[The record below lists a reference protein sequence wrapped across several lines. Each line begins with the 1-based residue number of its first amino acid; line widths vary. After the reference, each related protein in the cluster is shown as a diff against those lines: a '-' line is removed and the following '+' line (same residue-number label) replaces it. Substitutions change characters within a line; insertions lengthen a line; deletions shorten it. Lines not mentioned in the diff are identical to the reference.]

1 MSVREGQKRLKNI
14 AKSLSNG
21 QKLSD
26 LDNQFLINAL
36 KNISDG
42 LDAET
47 ELGVKA
53 LKGERKSRQT
63 RVAKINS
70 ELLNGWIAVAITPET
85 EGGLGLTLK
94 DAVSKVKAE
103 WPNLP
108 VEESIRRKWNDVRKT
123 QPLEFKI
130 ETD

>member
-63 RVAKINS
+63 RVAKING

-108 VEESIRRKWNDVRKT
+108 AEESIRRKWNDVRKI
-123 QPLEFKI
+123 QEIEFKI
-130 ETD
+130 KTD

>member
-1 MSVREGQKRLKNI
+1 MSVREGQNRLRNI
-14 AKSLSNG
+14 AKTLSND

-36 KNISDG
+36 KRISDG
-42 LDAET
+42 HDAEI
-47 ELGVKA
+47 ELGVQA

-63 RVAKINS
+63 RLAKING

-94 DAVSKVKAE
+94 DAVSRVKAE

-108 VEESIRRKWNDVRKT
+108 AEESIRRKWNDVRKT

>member
-1 MSVREGQKRLKNI
+1 MSVREGQKRLRNI
-14 AKSLSNG
+14 AKTLSND

-36 KNISDG
+36 KRISDG
-42 LDAET
+42 HDAEI
-47 ELGVKA
+47 ELGVQA

-63 RVAKINS
+63 RLAKING

-108 VEESIRRKWNDVRKT
+108 VEESIRRKWNDVRKI
-123 QPLEFKI
+123 QEIEFKI
-130 ETD
+130 KTD

>member
-42 LDAET
+42 RDAET

-108 VEESIRRKWNDVRKT
+108 AEESIRRKWNDVRKT

>member
-1 MSVREGQKRLKNI
+1 MSVREGQKRLRNI
-14 AKSLSNG
+14 AKTLSND

-47 ELGVKA
+47 EPGVKA

-70 ELLNGWIAVAITPET
+70 ELLNGWIALAITPET

-108 VEESIRRKWNDVRKT
+108 VEESIRRKWNDVRKI
-123 QPLEFKI
+123 QEIKFKI
-130 ETD
+130 KTD

>member
-21 QKLSD
+21 QNLSD

-108 VEESIRRKWNDVRKT
+108 VEESIRRKWNDVRKI
-123 QPLEFKI
+123 QEIEFKI
-130 ETD
+130 KTD

>member
-85 EGGLGLTLK
+85 EGGLGLTLN

>member
-21 QKLSD
+21 QNLSD

-108 VEESIRRKWNDVRKT
+108 AEESIRRKWNDVRKT

>member
-1 MSVREGQKRLKNI
+1 MSVREGQKRLRNI
-14 AKSLSNG
+14 AKTLSND

-36 KNISDG
+36 KRISDG
-42 LDAET
+42 HDAEI
-47 ELGVKA
+47 ELGVQA

-63 RVAKINS
+63 RLAKING

-103 WPNLP
+103 WPSLP
-108 VEESIRRKWNDVRKT
+108 VEESIRRKWNDVRKI
-123 QPLEFKI
+123 QEIEFKI
-130 ETD
+130 KTD

>member
-26 LDNQFLINAL
+26 LDNQFLITAL

-108 VEESIRRKWNDVRKT
+108 VEESIRRKWNDVRKI
-123 QPLEFKI
+123 QEIEFKI
-130 ETD
+130 KTD

>member
-42 LDAET
+42 RDAET

-108 VEESIRRKWNDVRKT
+108 VEESIRRKWNNVRKI
-123 QPLEFKI
+123 QEIEFKI
-130 ETD
+130 KTD

>member
-14 AKSLSNG
+14 AKSLSND

-70 ELLNGWIAVAITPET
+70 ELLNGWIAVAITPEA
-85 EGGLGLTLK
+85 EGGLGLSLK

-108 VEESIRRKWNDVRKT
+108 VEESIRRKWNNVRKI
-123 QPLEFKI
+123 QEIEFKI
-130 ETD
+130 KTD

>member
-63 RVAKINS
+63 RVAKING

>member
-42 LDAET
+42 RDAET

-70 ELLNGWIAVAITPET
+70 ELLNGWIAVAITPEA
-85 EGGLGLTLK
+85 EGGLGLSLK

-108 VEESIRRKWNDVRKT
+108 VEESIRRKWNNVRKI
-123 QPLEFKI
+123 QEIEFKI
-130 ETD
+130 KTD

>member
-42 LDAET
+42 RDAET

-108 VEESIRRKWNDVRKT
+108 VEESIRRKWNDVRKI
-123 QPLEFKI
+123 QEIEFKI
-130 ETD
+130 KTD

>member
-21 QKLSD
+21 QNLSD

-63 RVAKINS
+63 RVAKING

-108 VEESIRRKWNDVRKT
+108 VEESIRRKWNDVRRI
-123 QPLEFKI
+123 QEIEFKI
-130 ETD
+130 KTD

>member
-1 MSVREGQKRLKNI
+1 MSVRERQKRLRNI
-14 AKSLSNG
+14 AKTLSND

-36 KNISDG
+36 KRISDG
-42 LDAET
+42 HDAEI

-63 RVAKINS
+63 RVAKING

-108 VEESIRRKWNDVRKT
+108 AEESIRRKWNDVRKT

>member
-108 VEESIRRKWNDVRKT
+108 VEESIRRKWNDVRKI
-123 QPLEFKI
+123 QKIEFKI
-130 ETD
+130 KTD

>member
-63 RVAKINS
+63 RVAKING

-108 VEESIRRKWNDVRKT
+108 VEESIRRKWNDVRKI
-123 QPLEFKI
+123 QEIEFKI
-130 ETD
+130 KTD

>member
-85 EGGLGLTLK
+85 EGGLGLSLK

-108 VEESIRRKWNDVRKT
+108 VEESIRRKWNNVR
-123 QPLEFKI
+123 QIQEIEFKI
-130 ETD
+130 KTD

>member
-26 LDNQFLINAL
+26 LDNQFLITAL

-53 LKGERKSRQT
+53 LKGERKSR
-63 RVAKINS
+63 
-70 ELLNGWIAVAITPET
+70 
-85 EGGLGLTLK
+85 
-94 DAVSKVKAE
+94 
-103 WPNLP
+103 
-108 VEESIRRKWNDVRKT
+108 
-123 QPLEFKI
+123 
-130 ETD
+130 

>member
-1 MSVREGQKRLKNI
+1 MSVREGQKRLRNI
-14 AKSLSNG
+14 AKTLSKD

-36 KNISDG
+36 KRISDG
-42 LDAET
+42 HDGEI

-103 WPNLP
+103 WPSLP
-108 VEESIRRKWNDVRKT
+108 VEESIRRKWNDVRKI
-123 QPLEFKI
+123 QEIEFKI
-130 ETD
+130 KTD

>member
-1 MSVREGQKRLKNI
+1 MSVREGQKRLRNI
-14 AKSLSNG
+14 AKTLPND

-36 KNISDG
+36 KRISDG
-42 LDAET
+42 HDAEI

-63 RVAKINS
+63 RVAKING

-108 VEESIRRKWNDVRKT
+108 AEESIRRKWNDVRKT

>member
-21 QKLSD
+21 QNLSD

-108 VEESIRRKWNDVRKT
+108 VEESIRRKWNNVRKI
-123 QPLEFKI
+123 QEIEFKI
-130 ETD
+130 KTD